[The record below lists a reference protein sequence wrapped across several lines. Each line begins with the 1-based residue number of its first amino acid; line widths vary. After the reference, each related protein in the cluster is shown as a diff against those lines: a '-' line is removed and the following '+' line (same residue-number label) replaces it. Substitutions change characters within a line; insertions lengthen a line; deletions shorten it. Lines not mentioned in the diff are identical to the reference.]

1 MIDRATAAPKQ
12 DPRDAWIGRS
22 REAQY
27 VRDFATRAAVVA
39 APVLITGES
48 GTGKGLIARIVH
60 ALSPRTRAPLVV
72 VNCAGVPDSLFESE
86 FFGHVRGAFTGA
98 QQSHRGLL
106 EQANGGTLFLDEI
119 GELAHALQAKLLA
132 VLEDGELRRVG
143 GERSLRV
150 DARIIAATNLDLGR
164 AVADGRFRRDLF
176 HRLLVLAI
184 RLPPVRDRGDDVDL
198 LLEHFLAH
206 FASRHG
212 RPARGFEEA
221 AHERLRAHPWPGNV
235 RQLAHAVEGAVL
247 LADGPLIGVRHL
259 PCLLL
264 DIGADATPDR
274 TDPSYPPMARYSFYG
289 TAAEERVHIEE
300 ALRRWHGNK
309 THAARELGMARNTL
323 RAKVRELGVADPA
336 SR

>member
-1 MIDRATAAPKQ
+1 VIDRATAAPKQ

-221 AHERLRAHPWPGNV
+221 
-235 RQLAHAVEGAVL
+235 VL